1 MIYQKITE
9 TINDALGYDFVLS
22 YANNHDF
29 KWEEVLPQEQD
40 KIKYGC
46 LRVDSGTTQQVG
58 SQAVRIE
65 QLRLL
70 IAIPEARDIFNEAI
84 TNIRATMNALN
95 GYEIS
100 EEATSTTAKIYFGE
114 YHDASC
120 HTVNGCQWWVAE
132 VTFLANFY
140 DSFVASSDVS
150 ISIGGADLNG
160 ILGASFINEKTFD
173 GNVYNGSANT
183 IGSINGIKKTLQVSV
198 VYIKSDT
205 LMTSLL
211 DDEDSTSKT
220 YTIIYSNSLKT
231 RTITNMVLA
240 SISETY
246 ITGDILKAQ
255 LTFTLGA

>member
-9 TINDALGYDFVLS
+9 TINDTLGYDFVLS

-29 KWEEVLPQEQD
+29 QWENVLPQEQD

-46 LRVDSGTTQQVG
+46 LRVDSGTTQQIG

-70 IAIPEARDIFNEAI
+70 VAIPEDRAIFNEAI
-84 TNIRATMNALN
+84 SNIRATMNALN
-95 GYEIS
+95 GYEVNDGGDS
-100 EEATSTTAKIYFGE
+100 VTAKLYFGE
-114 YHDASC
+114 YHDATC
-120 HTVNGCQWWVAE
+120 HTVNGCKWWIAE

-140 DSFVASSDVS
+140 DSFVASNDVS
-150 ISIGGADLNG
+150 ISIDGVDLNG
-160 ILGASFINEKTFD
+160 ILGATFINEKTFD
-173 GNVYNGSANT
+173 GNVYNGSPNT
-183 IGSINGIKKTLQVSV
+183 VGTVNGIKKTLQVSV
-198 VYIKSDT
+198 VYIKDDT
-205 LMTSLL
+205 LMSSLL
-211 DDEDSTSKT
+211 TNEDDLTKK
-220 YTIIYSNSLKT
+220 YTIIYSNTLKT
-231 RTITNMVLA
+231 RTMSMVLA

>member
-9 TINDALGYDFVLS
+9 TINDTLGYDFVLS

-29 KWEEVLPQEQD
+29 QWENVLPQEQD

-46 LRVDSGTTQQVG
+46 LRVDSGTTQQIG

-70 IAIPEARDIFNEAI
+70 VAIPEDRDIFNEAI
-84 TNIRATMNALN
+84 SNIRATMNALN
-95 GYEIS
+95 GS
-100 EEATSTTAKIYFGE
+100 EVSDSGDSITAKLYFGE
-114 YHDASC
+114 YHDATC
-120 HTVNGCQWWVAE
+120 HTVNGCKWWIAE

-140 DSFVASSDVS
+140 DSFIASNDAS
-150 ISIGGADLNG
+150 ISIDGVDLNG
-160 ILGASFINEKTFD
+160 ILGATFINEKTFD
-173 GNVYNGSANT
+173 GNVYNGSPNT
-183 IGSINGIKKTLQVSV
+183 LGTVNGIKKTLQVSV
-198 VYIKSDT
+198 VYIKNDT

-211 DDEDSTSKT
+211 SNEDDITKKFS
-220 YTIIYSNSLKT
+220 IIYSNTLAT
-231 RTITNMVLA
+231 RTMSMVLA